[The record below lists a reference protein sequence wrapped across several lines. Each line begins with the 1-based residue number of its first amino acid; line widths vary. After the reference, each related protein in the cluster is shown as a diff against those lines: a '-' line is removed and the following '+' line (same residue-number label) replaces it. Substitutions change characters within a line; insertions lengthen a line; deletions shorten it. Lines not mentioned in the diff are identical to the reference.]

1 MDKDWSAFNVKYLAI
16 PMTMLVFG
24 LVIGFGLAHSEKNH
38 KDYPIE
44 VLTYTNRKD
53 IVSYTCVDADSVK
66 GDSIFK
72 DGNMIVNKNIVNVI
86 FK

>member
-1 MDKDWSAFNVKYLAI
+1 MSDEWTTFNVKYFAI

-24 LVIGFGLAHSEKNH
+24 LVIGFGLAHSEKKH

-44 VLTYTNRKD
+44 VLTYSNRKD
-53 IVSYTCVDADSVK
+53 IISYTAVDADSVI

-72 DGNMIVNKNIVNVI
+72 DGNMIINRNIVNVV